1 VTSARVGAPGGLGRR
16 VGLAFLLLPVVEI
29 VVAILVARWIGAGP
43 TVLLVLASSVAG
55 LWLLRRE
62 GMGALRRW
70 QLRRPGTI
78 AAREVG
84 DTGLRL
90 GAALLLVVPGLLT
103 AVAGLLLLVPP
114 IRTAV
119 ALVAGRRISRR
130 IGAAGHRF
138 TVSGEVVDP
147 PEGGGITVTSW
158 VDDEEPPQLPP
169 AP

>member
-1 VTSARVGAPGGLGRR
+1 MTSTRAGARGGLGRR
-16 VGLAFLLLPVVEI
+16 IGLGLLLLPIVEI
-29 VVAILVARWIGAGP
+29 AVAILVAHWIGAGP

-62 GMGALRRW
+62 GLGALRRW
-70 QLRRPGTI
+70 QLRGPGTI
-78 AAREVG
+78 AARDVG

-90 GAALLLVVPGLLT
+90 GAASLLLVPGLLT

-130 IGAAGHRF
+130 IGAAGHRL

-147 PEGGGITVTSW
+147 PEGGGITVTTW
-158 VDDEEPPQLPP
+158 VDDEERPQLPP